1 MNYPLLPQ
9 LQKAIELLEIP
20 ANASMA
26 IDLATASTR
35 LTRSAYQIA
44 VFGAFNH
51 GKSTLLNAILG
62 DKALPIDLIPTTG
75 GAIRVG
81 YGEEITTTIV
91 LSDGEVV
98 QGSGTAILTEF
109 AILDGDRQMR
119 NDINRIEVKY
129 PHPLLKM
136 GVELVDLPG
145 TNDRDEQDN
154 FVRSQI
160 LAADLVIYV
169 LDARKLMTLAER
181 EHLRDW
187 LEQRGL
193 TTIVFVVNFM
203 NMLEPEER
211 QELRNRL
218 RFVAESFRSQLP
230 IGVSNLYQVDALPA
244 LRARLKGDDS
254 SLHASGLPTFVAA
267 LQTIFEQQKV
277 EIPTIRLQ
285 ILDPIAHQV
294 IDLLQQAIEQ
304 ATATAAT
311 LSAKQIKE
319 LQLKEQAQKLICSGW
334 HHSLQEL
341 ERWLHLPTLIS
352 TYQTTLVLAL
362 RQSNFTQWEKTHISQ
377 QLQQFQAEINGW
389 ITKLSQFFEIPI
401 INTINFSVPEPPE
414 ICEPASESTVQTS
427 KGTLEQVTPTA
438 LATGLGWMFGGPIGA
453 AVIGGAS
460 ILINKAGLSDN
471 PTSTDSKAQ
480 AILAADIEA
489 AEDYLCR
496 LNLETK
502 AIIQAYRLQAAGVFD
517 VPIAIQES
525 IDQLPHQKLT
535 ALQACLTNIQLNYKS

>member
-362 RQSNFTQWEKTHISQ
+362 RQSNFTQWEKTHILQ
-377 QLQQFQAEINGW
+377 QLQQFQAEINDW

-401 INTINFSVPEPPE
+401 INNINFSVPEPPE

-480 AILAADIEA
+480 AILAAHIEA
-489 AEDYLCR
+489 AEDYLCG

-502 AIIQAYRLQAAGVFD
+502 ATIHAYRLQAAGVFD